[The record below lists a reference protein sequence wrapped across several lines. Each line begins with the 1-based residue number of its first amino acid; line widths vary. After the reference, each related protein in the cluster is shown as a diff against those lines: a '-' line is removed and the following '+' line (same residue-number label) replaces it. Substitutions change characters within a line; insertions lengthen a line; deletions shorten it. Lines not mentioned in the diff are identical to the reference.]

1 MKRILMMAAVAV
13 LACMGGVTA
22 AESEIITGVFDGSK
36 IYPGTEREYKVYVP
50 AQYDGKTPACLY
62 LGLDGILYNATAV
75 MDSLIASGE
84 MPVTIGVF
92 VQPGVIKD
100 ESGEV
105 IRYNRSNEFDRTD
118 GRFAC
123 FLETE
128 LLPMVSKLKTTD
140 GRRVIISRDA
150 NDRAISGASSS
161 GIASFNV
168 AWQRPDLFS
177 RVYTTCGT
185 FVAMRGGNELPALVR
200 KSEPKPIRVYIH
212 DGSNDAWNPLFG
224 HWYEYNLL
232 MASALEFAGYEHE
245 KKWDDG
251 NHSIKN
257 GSKLFPEAMRY
268 LWKDY
273 PKRVEAGMSQ
283 NNMLTEL
290 LIPGEG
296 WERTLEEMPRPAGNV
311 AMYPN
316 GKHLTETQSGSDWLV
331 NYIIDKDGKRSCGQQ
346 FYWIHNPLHRNQK
359 IYGMVYDT
367 GGNLYV
373 ATEVGIQV
381 CDQNGRVRAIL
392 AYPPAFTVDTFSFDG
407 DSLYVRSGSVTYK
420 RRVNAKAHRQGDAP
434 VNPESQGQG

>member
-1 MKRILMMAAVAV
+1 MMAAVAV

-22 AESEIITGVFDGSK
+22 AESEVITGVFDGSK

-118 GRFAC
+118 GRFAR

-128 LLPMVSKLKTTD
+128 LLPMVSKLETTD

-273 PKRVEAGMSQ
+273 PRRVEAGVSQ

-296 WERTLEEMPRPAGNV
+296 WERTFEEMPRPAGNV
-311 AMYPN
+311 AVYPN

-331 NYIIDKDGKRSCGQQ
+331 NHIIDKDGNRSCGQQ

-392 AYPPAFTVDTFSFDG
+392 AYPPAFMVDAFSFAG

>member
-1 MKRILMMAAVAV
+1 MGMV
-13 LACMGGVTA
+13 LSGMVCASSA
-22 AESEIITGVFDGSK
+22 KSEVITGVFDGSK

-75 MDSLIASGE
+75 MDSLIATGDI
-84 MPVTIGVF
+84 PVMIGVF

-100 ESGEV
+100 EAGEV

-128 LLPMVSKLKTTD
+128 LLPMVERLHTAD
-140 GRRVIISRDA
+140 GRPILISHDA

-200 KSEPKPIRVYIH
+200 KTEPKPVRVYIH

-224 HWYEYNLL
+224 HWYEYNRL
-232 MASALEFAGYEHE
+232 MESALEFAGYEHE
-245 KKWDDG
+245 ERWDDG
-251 NHSIKN
+251 NHSIRN
-257 GSKLFPEAMRY
+257 GAKLFPEAMRY
-268 LWKDY
+268 MWKDY
-273 PKRVEAGMSQ
+273 PKRVEAGVSQ
-283 NNMLTEL
+283 NNMLASL
-290 LIPGEG
+290 LIAGEQ
-296 WERTLEEMPRPAGNV
+296 WEKINEDMPRPAGNEAV
-311 AMYPN
+311 YPD
-316 GKHLTETQSGSDWLV
+316 GKHLTETQSDSDWLV
-331 NYIIDKDGKRSCGQQ
+331 NYILDKAGKRSCGQQ
-346 FYWIHNPLHRNQK
+346 FYWLHNPLHRNQT
-359 IYGMVYDT
+359 ITGMVYDT
-367 GGNLYV
+367 DGNLYV
-373 ATEVGIQV
+373 ATEIGIQV

-392 AYPPAFTVDTFSFDG
+392 PYPSAYPVEAFSFDG
-407 DSLYVRSGSVTYK
+407 DCLYVKCGNLIYK
-420 RRVNAKAHRQGDAP
+420 RRINAKAHRQGDAP
-434 VNPESQGQG
+434 VSPKSQGQG